1 MMTESPEARITRE
14 QYWDGLASNPAQE
27 LAPTD
32 AQRDAPAGFQLVI
45 DPYRETVRLF
55 GPYSEQGVSLKTLVL
70 WGGVFKIRAED
81 LLRGYVEVCER
92 GEPRDLH
99 ERVRALRERLQHLPA
114 FTVPEKAPMDRIQL
128 DAHLDN
134 CETCAPAMAA
144 LSRAID
150 GGRSLPKEQ
159 ELRDIVKRAHDDI
172 PPPAKLARRAAQPTL
187 AAAGKES

>member
-14 QYWDGLASNPAQE
+14 QYWDGLANNPNLE
-27 LAPTD
+27 HAPTD

-92 GEPRDLH
+92 GEPRDVHARAL
-99 ERVRALRERLQHLPA
+99 ALRERLDHLPA
-114 FTVPEKAPMDRIQL
+114 FRVPEPLPLDRAAL
-128 DAHLDN
+128 DAHLNN
-134 CETCAPAMAA
+134 CERCAPAVA
-144 LSRAID
+144 LLAHAID
-150 GGRSLPKEQ
+150 GGRSMPKEV
-159 ELRDIVKRAHDDI
+159 ELRELMRRAHDTA
-172 PPPAKLARRAAQPTL
+172 PATTKPARRAAQPITVTQE
-187 AAAGKES
+187 A